1 MDDAHGCMRR
11 NFLNDALN
19 AHSIG
24 VKRQR
29 AMNEAQSEYVASV
42 QFG

>member
-1 MDDAHGCMRR
+1 MDDAQGFTRR
-11 NFLNDALN
+11 NFFNDALN
-19 AHSIG
+19 AHSIS

-29 AMNEAQSEYVASV
+29 AMNTAQSEYVASV